1 MQITAPRL
9 LEILTDTAAR
19 QKTIRGFL
27 KICCGKIDTIA
38 GEKYLMCGITGFL
51 DSSSKMIQDFQPVI
65 KRMTDMLIHRGP
77 DDSGAWVDTNSGI
90 ALGFRRLAIL
100 DLSPAGHQPMFSANG
115 RYVIAFNGEI
125 YNFADLRNELS
136 ALGHGFRGYSDTE
149 MMLAAV
155 CQWGLVPAIRRFNG
169 MYAIALWDRQE
180 RRLHLVRDRVGIKPL
195 YYGRAGQ
202 AFLFGSELKALRA
215 HPAFRS
221 EIDRNALAL
230 YLRHNYIPAPYTI
243 YRGFYKLL
251 PGTILTL
258 AGDQLGEL
266 PDPVPYWS
274 ARQVAESGVT
284 HPFEGSDQEA
294 VGELDALL
302 RESVRERMIADVP
315 LGAFLSGGVDSST
328 IVALMQAQSSRPV
341 RTFTIGFQESGY
353 NEAEF
358 GREVARHLG
367 TDHTEL
373 YVTPE
378 QARAVIP
385 RLPALY
391 DEPFADSSQ
400 IPTFLVSELARRHVT
415 VSLSGDGGDE
425 LFGGYNR
432 YAWARK
438 IQKSTGWMPV
448 PFRTLGSAALRRL
461 PPAAWD
467 TLLSNRLIPRRWR
480 ISEPSEKIRKIAE
493 ILSVKSPEAIYLD
506 LVSHWKNS
514 ASVVRGGTEPSTLLT
529 NPNDWA
535 RLPDYTAWMM
545 YMDLVTYLPDDILVK
560 VDRASMGVSLE
571 ARVPYLD
578 DHRLVEFTWRL
589 PLRMKM
595 RNGLG
600 KWLLRQVL
608 YQYVPRQMIE
618 RPKKGFNVP
627 IDAWLKGPL
636 HGWAE
641 SLLGERRLKDE
652 GFFNPKPIR
661 LKWQEHL
668 TGKHNWQYHLW
679 DILMFQAWHE
689 ANG

>member
-1 MQITAPRL
+1 
-9 LEILTDTAAR
+9 
-19 QKTIRGFL
+19 
-27 KICCGKIDTIA
+27 
-38 GEKYLMCGITGFL
+38 MCGITGFL

-65 KRMTDMLIHRGP
+65 KRMTDMLVHRGP

-90 ALGFRRLAIL
+90 ALGFRRLSIL
-100 DLSPAGHQPMFSANG
+100 DLSPAGHQPMFSADG
-115 RYVIAFNGEI
+115 RYAIVFNGEI
-125 YNFADLRNELS
+125 YNFAELRTELS
-136 ALGHGFRGYSDTE
+136 ALGHGFRGHSDTE

-155 CQWGLVPAIRRFNG
+155 CQWGLVPAVRRFNG
-169 MYAIALWDRQE
+169 MFAIALWDRQE
-180 RRLHLVRDRVGIKPL
+180 RQLHLVRDRLGIKPL

-202 AFLFGSELKALRA
+202 TFLFGSELKALRA
-215 HPAFRS
+215 HPAFRD

-230 YLRHNYIPAPYTI
+230 YLRHNAIPAPYTI
-243 YRGFYKLL
+243 YTNICKLL

-258 AGDQLGEL
+258 SGDQLHQI
-266 PDPVPYWS
+266 PVPAPYWS
-274 ARQVAESGVT
+274 AREVAEAGVAR
-284 HPFEGSDQEA
+284 PFTGSDREA
-294 VGELDALL
+294 VRELDERL
-302 RESVRERMIADVP
+302 RLSVHERMVADVP

-341 RTFTIGFQESGY
+341 KTFTIGFQESGY
-353 NEAEF
+353 NEAEYA
-358 GREVARHLG
+358 REVARHLG

-400 IPTFLVSELARRHVT
+400 IPTFLISELARRHVT

-432 YAWARK
+432 YSWAKK
-438 IQKSTGWMPV
+438 IWRTVGWIPASL
-448 PFRTLGSAALRRL
+448 RSHAAAALLRI
-461 PPAAWD
+461 PPASWD
-467 TLLSNRLIPRRWR
+467 AALSGRFIPSRWR
-480 ISEPSEKIRKIAE
+480 ISEAGEKIRKIAE
-493 ILSVKSPEAIYLD
+493 SLPADSPESIYLD
-506 LVSHWKNS
+506 LVSHWKEP
-514 ASVVRGGTEPSTLLT
+514 ASIVRGAAEPPTLLT
-529 NPNDWA
+529 SRESWA
-535 RLPDYTAWMM
+535 CLPDYTAWMM

-578 DHRLVEFTWRL
+578 DHRVLEFAWRL

-595 RNGLG
+595 RNAQG

-618 RPKKGFNVP
+618 RPKKGFSVP

-636 HGWAE
+636 RGWAE

-661 LKWQEHL
+661 QKWQEHL